1 MTHRNVETSNHRQSV
16 TFSTYEIK
24 KNNNSAKAKW
34 AGPKNSTSRR
44 THSRNMTE
52 QFKQLPMRAQDT
64 GNWHMLVSKK
74 HTRGSFDVYFLLLLS
89 VFPLCLPSTPG
100 ISSILRF
107 LWILDFV
114 LSVSG
119 FVHVDLTF
127 VVLYLH
133 SWPFDDTNPAQKCK
147 RIPAKHFKV
156 TFLGTIEVL
165 WILWVMLL

>member
-24 KNNNSAKAKW
+24 KKTTL
-34 AGPKNSTSRR
+34 PKQSGRVPR
-44 THSRNMTE
+44 TQLQGE

>member
-1 MTHRNVETSNHRQSV
+1 MEQAQR
-16 TFSTYEIK
+16 
-24 KNNNSAKAKW
+24 
-34 AGPKNSTSRR
+34 AGGK
-44 THSRNMTE
+44 
-52 QFKQLPMRAQDT
+52 
-64 GNWHMLVSKK
+64 
-74 HTRGSFDVYFLLLLS
+74 
-89 VFPLCLPSTPG
+89 STPG

-107 LWILDFV
+107 LWFLDFV

-156 TFLGTIEVL
+156 TLLGTIEVL
-165 WILWVMLL
+165 